1 MSTEALEV
9 SPELRRGR
17 NQLAATVVVGHAVKH
32 VYNSALQSIL
42 FPEIKIGLG
51 LSGTQLGTLA
61 FSRQATSW
69 VTTVVAGFL
78 GDRFAD
84 RASLMLGISML
95 MMGVSYFLL
104 GMADSVVSEN
114 LIFIAVLAIMLLVGV
129 GPSLYHP
136 PAIGALSRRFPDR
149 RGFAISLHGTGGS
162 VGEVAGPLLAGVVLL
177 GWLALS
183 WDSVLVYSLFPALVC
198 AVAIWLFMR
207 NVPGGEMQ
215 AVSSVREYFSSL
227 LSLLKRKALYVLVI
241 VTALRSVGQSSVMIF
256 LPVYLRESV
265 EEGGLGFSAS
275 KVAIYLSL
283 AQVVGIVA
291 QPVMGY
297 LADKFGYKPVLVPS
311 MFVMS
316 LLAMTLGFADPEP
329 FFWEISWLVVT
340 IMVMGTVLYALHAI
354 FIAAAIEAAAGAV
367 QSTVVSLI
375 YGASFIGTLSPVIA
389 GLMWDNYGVQ
399 ATFVYGGALVLVGT
413 LVLAVMLRLPGRE
426 RATAAAG

>member
-1 MSTEALEV
+1 MSTETIEV

-32 VYNSALQSIL
+32 IYNSALQSIL

-69 VTTVVAGFL
+69 VTTVFAGFL

-84 RASLMLGISML
+84 RASLMLGISLL
-95 MMGVSYFLL
+95 MTGVSYYLL
-104 GMADSVVSEN
+104 GIADSVVSED
-114 LIFIAVLAIMLLVGV
+114 LIFLAVLAIMLLIGV

-162 VGEVAGPLLAGVVLL
+162 VGEVGGPLLAGVVLL
-177 GWLALS
+177 GWLAMT

-207 NVPGGEMQ
+207 NVPGGEMR
-215 AVSSVREYFSSL
+215 AVGSVREYFASL

-256 LPVYLRESV
+256 LPVYLRE
-265 EEGGLGFSAS
+265 ELDFSPS

-297 LADKFGYKPVLVPS
+297 LADRFGYKPVLVPS
-311 MFVMS
+311 MLLMS
-316 LLAMTLGFADPEP
+316 LLAMALGFADPEP
-329 FFWEISWLVVT
+329 FFWQISWLTIT

-354 FIAAAIEAAAGAV
+354 FIAAAIEAAEGAV
-367 QSTVVSLI
+367 QSTIVSLI

-389 GLMWDNYGVQ
+389 GLIWDNYGVE
-399 ATFVYGGALVLVGT
+399 ATFVYGGARVLVGT
-413 LVLAVMLRLPGRE
+413 LVLAIMLRLPSRG

>member
-1 MSTEALEV
+1 MSTETIEV

-32 VYNSALQSIL
+32 IYNSALQSIL

-69 VTTVVAGFL
+69 VTTVFAGFL

-84 RASLMLGISML
+84 RASLMLGISLL
-95 MMGVSYFLL
+95 MTGVSYYLL
-104 GMADSVVSEN
+104 GVADSVVSED
-114 LIFIAVLAIMLLVGV
+114 LIFLAVLAIMLLIGV

-162 VGEVAGPLLAGVVLL
+162 VGEVGGPLLAGVVLL
-177 GWLALS
+177 GWLAMT

-207 NVPGGEMQ
+207 NVPGGEMR
-215 AVSSVREYFSSL
+215 AVGSVREYFASL

-256 LPVYLRESV
+256 LPVYLRE
-265 EEGGLGFSAS
+265 ELDFSPS

-297 LADKFGYKPVLVPS
+297 LADRFGYKPVLVPS
-311 MFVMS
+311 MLLMS
-316 LLAMTLGFADPEP
+316 LLAMALGFADPEP
-329 FFWEISWLVVT
+329 FFWQISWLTIT

-354 FIAAAIEAAAGAV
+354 FIAAAIEAAEGAV
-367 QSTVVSLI
+367 QSTIVSLI

-389 GLMWDNYGVQ
+389 GLIWDNYGVE

-413 LVLAVMLRLPGRE
+413 LVLAIMLRLPSRG

>member
-1 MSTEALEV
+1 MSTEAVKV
-9 SPELRRGR
+9 SPELKRGR

-69 VTTVVAGFL
+69 VTTVFAGFL

-84 RASLMLGISML
+84 RASLMLGISLL
-95 MMGVSYFLL
+95 MTGVSYYLL
-104 GMADSVVSEN
+104 GIADNVVSED
-114 LIFIAVLAIMLLVGV
+114 LIFLAVLAIMLLIGV

-177 GWLALS
+177 GWLAMT

-198 AVAIWLFMR
+198 AAAIWLFMR

-215 AVSSVREYFSSL
+215 ATTSVREYFSSL

-256 LPVYLRESV
+256 LPVYLRE
-265 EEGGLGFSAS
+265 ELEFSPS

-297 LADKFGYKPVLVPS
+297 LADRFGYKPVLVPS
-311 MFVMS
+311 MLLMS
-316 LLAMTLGFADPEP
+316 LLAMALGFADPDP
-329 FFWEISWLVVT
+329 FFWQISWLTIT

-354 FIAAAIEAAAGAV
+354 FIAAAIEAAEGAV
-367 QSTVVSLI
+367 QSTIVSLI

-389 GLMWDNYGVQ
+389 GLIWDNYGVE
-399 ATFVYGGALVLVGT
+399 ATFVYGGALVLLGT
-413 LVLAVMLRLPGRE
+413 IVLAAMLRLPSRGQ
-426 RATAAAG
+426 ATAAAG

>member
-1 MSTEALEV
+1 MSTEAIEV
-9 SPELRRGR
+9 TPELRRGR

-69 VTTVVAGFL
+69 VTTVIAGFL

-84 RASLMLGISML
+84 RASLMLGISLL
-95 MMGVSYFLL
+95 MTGVSYFLL
-104 GMADSVVSEN
+104 GVADSMFADNV
-114 LIFIAVLAIMLLVGV
+114 IFLAVLVIMLLVGV

-177 GWLALS
+177 GWLAMT
-183 WDSVLVYSLFPALVC
+183 WDSVLVYSLFPAVVC
-198 AVAIWLFMR
+198 AVAIWLVMR

-215 AVSSVREYFSSL
+215 AVSSVREYFASL
-227 LSLLKRKALYVLVI
+227 LLLLKRRALYVLVI
-241 VTALRSVGQSSVMIF
+241 ATALRSVGQSSVMIF
-256 LPVYLRESV
+256 LPVYLRED
-265 EEGGLGFSAS
+265 LDFSPS

-291 QPVMGY
+291 QPVMGF

-311 MFVMS
+311 MLIMS
-316 LLAMTLGFADPEP
+316 LLAMVLGYADPEP
-329 FFWEISWLVVT
+329 FFWQISWLTIT
-340 IMVMGTVLYALHAI
+340 IMAMGTVLYALHAI
-354 FIAAAIEAAAGAV
+354 FIAAAIEAAEGAV

-389 GLMWDNYGVQ
+389 GIIWDNYGVE
-399 ATFVYGGALVLVGT
+399 ATFVYGGALVLVGM
-413 LVLAVMLRLPGRE
+413 LVLAVMFRLPS
-426 RATAAAG
+426 RARANTAAR

>member
-1 MSTEALEV
+1 MSTQAIEV
-9 SPELRRGR
+9 SPELKRGR

-32 VYNSALQSIL
+32 IYNSALQSIL

-69 VTTVVAGFL
+69 VTTVFAGFL

-84 RASLMLGISML
+84 RASLMLGISLL
-95 MMGVSYFLL
+95 MTGVSFYLL
-104 GMADSVVSEN
+104 GIADNVFDDSV
-114 LIFIAVLAIMLLVGV
+114 IFLAVLAIMLLIGV

-177 GWLALS
+177 GWLAMT
-183 WDSVLVYSLFPALVC
+183 WDSVLVYGLFPALVC

-207 NVPGGEMQ
+207 NVPGGEMRD
-215 AVSSVREYFSSL
+215 VGSVREYFASL

-256 LPVYLRESV
+256 LPVYLRE
-265 EEGGLGFSAS
+265 ELEFSPS

-291 QPVMGY
+291 QPVMGF
-297 LADKFGYKPVLVPS
+297 LADRFGYKPVLVPS
-311 MFVMS
+311 MLLMS
-316 LLAMTLGFADPEP
+316 LLAMVLGFADPEP
-329 FFWEISWLVVT
+329 FFWQISWLTIT
-340 IMVMGTVLYALHAI
+340 IMAMGTVLYALHAI

-389 GLMWDNYGVQ
+389 GLIWDNYGVE
-399 ATFVYGGALVLVGT
+399 ATFVYGGALVLLGT
-413 LVLAVMLRLPGRE
+413 LVLAAMLRLPNRS
-426 RATAAAG
+426 RDAAPTT

>member
-1 MSTEALEV
+1 MSTEAVEV

-69 VTTVVAGFL
+69 VTTVFAGFL

-84 RASLMLGISML
+84 RASLMLGISLL
-95 MMGVSYFLL
+95 MMGVSYYLL
-104 GMADSVVSEN
+104 GIADSMVSEN

-162 VGEVAGPLLAGVVLL
+162 VGEVGGPLLAGVVLL
-177 GWLALS
+177 GWLAMS

-198 AVAIWLFMR
+198 AVAIWLFLR

-215 AVSSVREYFSSL
+215 AVGSVREYFASL
-227 LSLLKRKALYVLVI
+227 LLLLRRRALYVLVI

-256 LPVYLRESV
+256 LPVYLRE
-265 EEGGLGFSAS
+265 ELDFSTS

-297 LADKFGYKPVLVPS
+297 LADRFGYKPVLVPS
-311 MFVMS
+311 MLIMS
-316 LLAMTLGFADPEP
+316 LLAMVLGFADHEP

-340 IMVMGTVLYALHAI
+340 IMAMGTVLYALHAI
-354 FIAAAIEAAAGAV
+354 FIAAAIEAAEGAV
-367 QSTVVSLI
+367 QSTVVSLV

-389 GLMWDNYGVQ
+389 GVIWDNYGVE
-399 ATFVYGGALVLVGT
+399 ATFVYGGALVMLGT
-413 LVLAVMLRLPGRE
+413 LVLTFMLRLPSRGH
-426 RATAAAG
+426 ATAAAG

>member
-1 MSTEALEV
+1 M
-9 SPELRRGR
+9 SPELKRGR

-32 VYNSALQSIL
+32 IYNSALQSIL

-69 VTTVVAGFL
+69 VTTVFAGFL

-84 RASLMLGISML
+84 RASLMLGISLL
-95 MMGVSYFLL
+95 MTGVSFYLL
-104 GMADSVVSEN
+104 GIADNVVDDSM
-114 LIFIAVLAIMLLVGV
+114 IFLAVLAVMLLIGV

-177 GWLALS
+177 GWLAMT

-207 NVPGGEMQ
+207 NVPGGEMR
-215 AVSSVREYFSSL
+215 AVSSVPEYFSSL

-241 VTALRSVGQSSVMIF
+241 ATALRSVGQSSVMIF
-256 LPVYLRESV
+256 LPVYLRE
-265 EEGGLGFSAS
+265 ELEFSPS

-297 LADKFGYKPVLVPS
+297 LADRFGYKPVLVPS
-311 MFVMS
+311 MLLMS
-316 LLAMTLGFADPEP
+316 LLAMVLGFADPEP
-329 FFWEISWLVVT
+329 FFWQISWLTIT

-354 FIAAAIEAAAGAV
+354 FIAAAIEAAEGAV

-389 GLMWDNYGVQ
+389 GLIWDNYGVEE
-399 ATFVYGGALVLVGT
+399 TFVYGGALVLLGT
-413 LVLAVMLRLPGRE
+413 LVLAFMLRLPSRGRV
-426 RATAAAG
+426 TAAAG

>member
-1 MSTEALEV
+1 MSTEAVKV
-9 SPELRRGR
+9 SPELKRGR

-69 VTTVVAGFL
+69 VTTVFAGFL

-84 RASLMLGISML
+84 RASLMLGISLL
-95 MMGVSYFLL
+95 MTGVSYYLL
-104 GMADSVVSEN
+104 GIADNVVSED
-114 LIFIAVLAIMLLVGV
+114 LIFLAVLAIMLLIGV

-177 GWLALS
+177 GWLAMT

-198 AVAIWLFMR
+198 AAAIWLFMR

-215 AVSSVREYFSSL
+215 ATTSVREYFSSL

-256 LPVYLRESV
+256 LPVYLRE
-265 EEGGLGFSAS
+265 ELEFSPS

-297 LADKFGYKPVLVPS
+297 LADRFGYKPVLVPS
-311 MFVMS
+311 MLLMS
-316 LLAMTLGFADPEP
+316 LLAMALGFADPEP
-329 FFWEISWLVVT
+329 FFWQISWLTIT

-354 FIAAAIEAAAGAV
+354 FIAAAIEAAEGAV
-367 QSTVVSLI
+367 QSTIVSLI

-389 GLMWDNYGVQ
+389 GLIWDNYGVE
-399 ATFVYGGALVLVGT
+399 ATFVYGGALVLLGT
-413 LVLAVMLRLPGRE
+413 IVLAAMLRLPSRGQ
-426 RATAAAG
+426 ATAAAG

>member
-1 MSTEALEV
+1 M
-9 SPELRRGR
+9 
-17 NQLAATVVVGHAVKH
+17 AATVVVGHAIKH
-32 VYNSALQSIL
+32 IYNSALQSIL

-69 VTTVVAGFL
+69 VTTVFAGFL

-84 RASLMLGISML
+84 RASLMLGISLL

-104 GMADSVVSEN
+104 GMADSLVSEN

-162 VGEVAGPLLAGVVLL
+162 VGEVGGPLLAGVVLL
-177 GWLALS
+177 GWLAMS

-215 AVSSVREYFSSL
+215 AVGSVREYFSSL

-256 LPVYLRESV
+256 LPVYLRE
-265 EEGGLGFSAS
+265 ELEFSTS

-311 MFVMS
+311 MLIMS
-316 LLAMTLGFADPEP
+316 LLAMALGFADHEP

-354 FIAAAIEAAAGAV
+354 FIAAAIEAAEGAV

-389 GLMWDNYGVQ
+389 GLIWDNYGVE

-413 LVLAVMLRLPGRE
+413 LVLAVMLRLPGRVGA
-426 RATAAAG
+426 RAAAG

>member
-1 MSTEALEV
+1 MSTETIQV
-9 SPELRRGR
+9 SPELKRGR
-17 NQLAATVVVGHAVKH
+17 NQLAATVVVGHAIKH
-32 VYNSALQSIL
+32 IYNSALQSIL

-69 VTTVVAGFL
+69 VTTVFAGFL

-84 RASLMLGISML
+84 RASLMLGISLL

-104 GMADSVVSEN
+104 GMAESMVSEN
-114 LIFIAVLAIMLLVGV
+114 LLFIAVLAIMLLVGV

-162 VGEVAGPLLAGVVLL
+162 VGEVGGPLLAGVVLL
-177 GWLALS
+177 GWLAMS

-215 AVSSVREYFSSL
+215 AVGSVREYFSSL

-256 LPVYLRESV
+256 LPVYLRE
-265 EEGGLGFSAS
+265 ELEFSTS

-283 AQVVGIVA
+283 AHVVGIVA

-311 MFVMS
+311 MLIMS
-316 LLAMTLGFADPEP
+316 LLAMTLGFADHEP

-340 IMVMGTVLYALHAI
+340 IMAMGTVLYALHAI
-354 FIAAAIEAAAGAV
+354 FIAAAIEAAEGAV

-375 YGASFIGTLSPVIA
+375 YGASFIGTLSPVLA
-389 GLMWDNYGVQ
+389 GLIWDNYGVE

-413 LVLAVMLRLPGRE
+413 LVLAIMLRLPGRIGARE
-426 RATAAAG
+426 AAG